1 MTKRP
6 MLLISIL
13 ENVASLFSDDSDHSP
28 QQRWTTPLK
37 EVKVV
42 EVPPPKSPPHPS
54 RFINN
59 GAKAP
64 YIDR

>member
-1 MTKRP
+1 

-13 ENVASLFSDDSDHSP
+13 ESVATLFSEDSDLSP
-28 QQRWTTPLK
+28 RRGWTSPLT

-42 EVPPPKSPPHPS
+42 EVPPPKPPPHPS
-54 RFINN
+54 RFCNN

>member
-1 MTKRP
+1 MTERP
-6 MLLISIL
+6 TLFISIL
-13 ENVASLFSDDSDHSP
+13 EKVATLFSEDSDHSP
-28 QQRWTTPLK
+28 QQRWTSPLK

-42 EVPPPKSPPHPS
+42 EVPSPKSPPHPS
-54 RFINN
+54 RFTNN